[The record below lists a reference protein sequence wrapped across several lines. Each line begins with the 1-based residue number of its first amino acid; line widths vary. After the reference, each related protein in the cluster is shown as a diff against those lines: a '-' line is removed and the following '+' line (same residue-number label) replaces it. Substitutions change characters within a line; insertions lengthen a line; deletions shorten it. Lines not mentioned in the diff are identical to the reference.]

1 MLFAGILAWTDR
13 PVRERV
19 SVKKILVVDDEESI
33 LKVVD
38 YALSEAGYEVHTARD
53 GRGAEFMFEQ
63 VRPDLVILDVMLP
76 GASGLDIAKQLR
88 SDSNVPIIMLS
99 ARGDE
104 VDRILGLEFGAD
116 DYVTKPFSPREL
128 VSRVKAI
135 LRRVEGGPAEKA
147 CVEVGDLEIDTVSR
161 QVKLSGQPIH
171 LTTSEYGILLHL
183 AKQPGKAYSRQAI
196 LEALWDESPIGD
208 ERAVDVHIHNIREK
222 IEVDPKN
229 PEYVLTVRGFGYR
242 LREP

>member
-1 MLFAGILAWTDR
+1 MKR
-13 PVRERV
+13 
-19 SVKKILVVDDEESI
+19 ILVVDDEESI
-33 LKVVD
+33 LKIVD
-38 YALSEAGYEVHTARD
+38 YALTEAGYEVHVARD
-53 GRGAEFMFEQ
+53 GGGAEFMLHEVQ
-63 VRPDLVILDVMLP
+63 PDLVILDVMLP
-76 GASGLDIAKQLR
+76 GKSGLDIARDLR
-88 SDSNVPIIMLS
+88 SASDVPIIMLS

-135 LRRVEGGPAEKA
+135 LRRVEGTPAERIRI
-147 CVEVGDLEIDTVSR
+147 GDLEIDTESR
-161 QVKLSGQPIH
+161 QVKIAGQPLH

-183 AKQPGKAYSRQAI
+183 AAHPGKAFSRRAI
-196 LEALWDESPIGD
+196 LSALWGQDPVGD

-222 IEVDPKN
+222 IEADQDN
-229 PEYVLTVRGFGYR
+229 PAYLLTVRGFGYR

>member
-1 MLFAGILAWTDR
+1 MK
-13 PVRERV
+13 RV
-19 SVKKILVVDDEESI
+19 LVVDDEESI
-33 LKVVD
+33 LKIVD

-53 GRGAEFMFEQ
+53 GLGAEFMLTQ
-63 VRPDLVILDVMLP
+63 VKPDLVILDVMLP
-76 GASGLDIAKQLR
+76 GKSGLEIARDLR
-88 SDSNVPIIMLS
+88 ARSNVPIIMLS

-135 LRRVEGGPAEKA
+135 LRRVEAGPADDA
-147 CVEVGDLEIDTVSR
+147 CIEVGELEIDTLSR
-161 QVKLSGQPIH
+161 QVRLAGQALH

-183 AKQPGKAYSRQAI
+183 ARHPGKAYSRQAI
-196 LEALWDESPIGD
+196 LEALWDESPVGD

-222 IEVDPKN
+222 IEADPKV
-229 PEYVLTVRGFGYR
+229 PEYILTVRGYGYR
-242 LREP
+242 LRER

>member
-1 MLFAGILAWTDR
+1 M
-13 PVRERV
+13 
-19 SVKKILVVDDEESI
+19 KKILVVDDEESI
-33 LKVVD
+33 LKIVD
-38 YALSEAGYEVHTARD
+38 YALTEAGYEVHVARD
-53 GRGAEFMFEQ
+53 GAGGEFMLQE
-63 VRPDLVILDVMLP
+63 VAPDLVILDVMLP
-76 GASGLDIAKQLR
+76 GKSGLDIAKDVR
-88 SDSNVPIIMLS
+88 VHSDVPIIMLS

-135 LRRVEGGPAEKA
+135 LRRVEGSPAERIRI
-147 CVEVGDLEIDTVSR
+147 GDLEIDTESR
-161 QVKLSGQPIH
+161 QVKMAGQPLH

-183 AKQPGKAYSRQAI
+183 ASHPGKAFSRRAI
-196 LEALWDESPIGD
+196 LSALWGQDPVGD

-222 IEVDPKN
+222 IEADQDN
-229 PEYVLTVRGFGYR
+229 PAYLLTVRGYGYR

>member
-1 MLFAGILAWTDR
+1 MK
-13 PVRERV
+13 RV
-19 SVKKILVVDDEESI
+19 LVVDDEESI
-33 LKVVD
+33 LKIVD

-53 GRGAEFMFEQ
+53 GHGAEFMLAQ

-76 GASGLDIAKQLR
+76 GKSGLEIAKDLR
-88 SDSNVPIIMLS
+88 TSSNVPIIMLS

-135 LRRVEGGPAEKA
+135 LRRVEAAPADDA
-147 CVEVGDLEIDTVSR
+147 CIQVGDLEIDTLSR
-161 QVKLSGQPIH
+161 QVKLANQPLH

-183 AKQPGKAYSRQAI
+183 ARHPGKAYSRQAI
-196 LEALWDESPIGD
+196 LEALWDESPVGD

-222 IEVDPKN
+222 IEEDPKA
-229 PEYVLTVRGFGYR
+229 PQYILTVRGYGYR
-242 LREP
+242 LRER

>member
-1 MLFAGILAWTDR
+1 MLS
-13 PVRERV
+13 RV
-19 SVKKILVVDDEESI
+19 NVPGEGAHVKKILVVDDEESI
-33 LKVVD
+33 LKIVD
-38 YALSEAGYEVHTARD
+38 YALTEAGYEVHVAHD
-53 GRGAEFMFEQ
+53 GAGGEFMLREVQ
-63 VRPDLVILDVMLP
+63 PDLVILDVMLP
-76 GASGLDIAKQLR
+76 GKSGLDIAKDVR
-88 SDSNVPIIMLS
+88 VHSDVPIIMLS

-135 LRRVEGGPAEKA
+135 LRRVEGSPAERIRIG
-147 CVEVGDLEIDTVSR
+147 ELEIDTESR
-161 QVKLSGQPIH
+161 QVKMAGQPLH

-183 AKQPGKAYSRQAI
+183 ASHPGKAFSRRAI
-196 LEALWDESPIGD
+196 LSALWGQDPVGD

-222 IEVDPKN
+222 IEADQDDPT
-229 PEYVLTVRGFGYR
+229 YLLTVRGYGYR